1 MILDDVMVLSVILGD
16 DLSPH
21 LYFAPLLHYTCTPC
35 FHRDHLCDEF

>member
-21 LYFAPLLHYTCTPC
+21 LYFAPLHYTCTPC